1 MKVIITD
8 GGRAAA
14 GFKGN
19 AGDCVARSIAII
31 SERPYQEVY
40 TALAHIMATMPK
52 TKRRKKAGVQ
62 SAANGVYTKSKLFK
76 DYMASLGFV
85 WPPTM
90 AIGSGCKVHLADG
103 ELPPG
108 RLVVSVSRHYT
119 AVIDGVIHDTHDPQ
133 REDSFAFEPDRGQPL
148 KKNQGRNVNGVWT
161 KIGGRCVYGYWR
173 KP

>member
-1 MKVIITD
+1 MRVVITD

-14 GFKGN
+14 GYQGR

-31 SERPYQEVY
+31 SGRPYQEVY

-85 WPPTM
+85 WTPTM
-90 AIGSGCKVHLADG
+90 QIGSGCKVHLADG

-108 RLVVSVSRHYT
+108 RLIVSVSKHYT
-119 AVIDGVIHDTHDPQ
+119 AVIDGVIHDAHDPQ
-133 REDSFAFEPDRGQPL
+133 RADSFWFEPDRGQEL
-148 KKNQGRNVNGVWT
+148 KPNQGRNRNGVWT